1 VGGRE
6 RGAVLIERNPQPYL
20 DPATSGLTTV
30 TPTAI
35 LEVLEPLRVSLVD
48 MNNGVPNEAVRCFR
62 RLLEGFSARVRAANP
77 GLSVVLEHVQPRNL
91 GELPSRNADLV
102 LSSGGPGSPHDG
114 WEEPWCT
121 AYRVFLDTLLDRGAQ
136 DEERAPKA
144 FLVCHSFEIAVQHF
158 RFAEMTRRHDLKF
171 AIFPAYLTEEG
182 ERTDFLGPFAE
193 RLFVWEHRRWQ
204 AVGLDATRLAHHQGA
219 VLATESRPGQKDKG
233 EALLALRFGP
243 GLEGTQFH
251 PEADR
256 PGVLAW
262 IHRPEHTAALRDA
275 YGHSLLE
282 RMMKTL
288 DDPSRLARTYAL
300 LIPGWLT
307 SRFNTLA
314 PGRGLR
320 PIPAPVQSMREFEAE
335 VPLAS

>member
-1 VGGRE
+1 M
-6 RGAVLIERNPQPYL
+6 
-20 DPATSGLTTV
+20 
-30 TPTAI
+30 
-35 LEVLEPLRVSLVD
+35 EPLRLSLVD

-62 RLLEGFSARVRAANP
+62 RLLDAFAARVRSANP
-77 GLSVVLEHVQPRNL
+77 RLAVVLEHVQPRNL
-91 GELPSRNADLV
+91 GELPSRQADLI

-121 AYRVFLDTLLDRGAQ
+121 GYRAFLDSILDRTAQ
-136 DEERAPKA
+136 RPDRAPTA
-144 FLVCHSFEIAVQHF
+144 FVVCHSFEIAIQHF
-158 RFAEMTRRHDLKF
+158 RFAEMARRQDLKF

-182 ERTDFLGPFAE
+182 PKEDFLQPFGE
-193 RLFVWEHRRWQ
+193 RLFVWEHRRFQ
-204 AVGLDATRLAHHQGA
+204 AVGLDVARLRQQQGA
-219 VLATESRPGQKDKG
+219 VFARESRPGQTDKG

-275 YGHSLLE
+275 YGNSLLE

-288 DDPSRLARTYAL
+288 DDPGRLARTYAL

-307 SRFNTLA
+307 SRFNHLA
-314 PGRGLR
+314 EARGLR
-320 PIPAPVQSMREFEAE
+320 PIPPPVQNMREFAAE

>member
-1 VGGRE
+1 M
-6 RGAVLIERNPQPYL
+6 
-20 DPATSGLTTV
+20 
-30 TPTAI
+30 
-35 LEVLEPLRVSLVD
+35 EPLRLSLVD
-48 MNNGVPNEAVRCFR
+48 MNNGVANEAVRCFR
-62 RLLEGFSARVRAANP
+62 RLLDAFAVRVRSANP
-77 GLSVVLEHVQPRNL
+77 RLTVVLEHVQPRNL
-91 GELPSRNADLV
+91 GELPSRQADLI

-114 WEEPWCT
+114 WDEPWCNG
-121 AYRVFLDTLLDRGAQ
+121 YRNFLDSIIERTAQ
-136 DEERAPKA
+136 RPERAPMA
-144 FLVCHSFEIAVQHF
+144 FVVCHSFEIAIQHF
-158 RFAEMTRRHDLKF
+158 RLAEMTRRQDLKF
-171 AIFPAYLTEEG
+171 AIFPAYVTEDG
-182 ERTDFLGPFAE
+182 AQADYLQPFGE

-204 AVGLDATRLAHHQGA
+204 AVALDASRLRQLQGA
-219 VLATESRPGQKDKG
+219 LLARESRPGQSHKG

-288 DDPSRLARTYAL
+288 DDPARLARTYAL

-307 SRFNTLA
+307 SRFNRLA
-314 PGRGLR
+314 AARGLHLIS
-320 PIPAPVQSMREFEAE
+320 PPAQNMSEFEAE

>member
-1 VGGRE
+1 M
-6 RGAVLIERNPQPYL
+6 
-20 DPATSGLTTV
+20 
-30 TPTAI
+30 
-35 LEVLEPLRVSLVD
+35 EPLRVSLVD

-62 RLLEGFSARVRAANP
+62 RLLEGFSSRVRAANP
-77 GLSVVLEHVQPRNL
+77 RLKVVLEHVQPRNL
-91 GELPSRNADLV
+91 GELPSPDADLV
-102 LSSGGPGSPHDG
+102 LSTGGPGSPHDG
-114 WEEPWCT
+114 WEEPWCNG
-121 AYRVFLDTLLDRGAQ
+121 YRVFLDSILERAAADA
-136 DEERAPKA
+136 ERAPSA
-144 FLVCHSFEIAVQHF
+144 FVVCHSFEIAVQHF
-158 RFAEMTRRHDLKF
+158 RFAEMTRRQDLKF
-171 AIFPAYLTEEG
+171 AIFPAYVTEEG
-182 ERTDFLGPFAE
+182 RGTDFLMPFAD

-204 AVGLDATRLAHHQGA
+204 AVGLHAARLAQHQGA
-219 VLATESRPGQKDKG
+219 VLARESRPGQKDKG

-282 RMMKTL
+282 RMMQTL

-307 SRFNTLA
+307 SRFNRLA
-314 PGRGLR
+314 QRRGLR
-320 PIPAPVQSMREFEAE
+320 AIPAPVQGMGEFEAE

>member
-1 VGGRE
+1 M
-6 RGAVLIERNPQPYL
+6 
-20 DPATSGLTTV
+20 
-30 TPTAI
+30 
-35 LEVLEPLRVSLVD
+35 EPLRVSLVD

-62 RLLEGFSARVRAANP
+62 RLLEAFSSRVRAANP
-77 GLSVVLEHVQPRNL
+77 RLKVVLEHVQPRNL
-91 GELPSRNADLV
+91 GELPSPDADLV
-102 LSSGGPGSPHDG
+102 LSTGGPGSPHDG
-114 WEEPWCT
+114 WEERWC
-121 AYRVFLDTLLDRGAQ
+121 AGYRVFLDSILERAAADA
-136 DEERAPKA
+136 ERAPSA
-144 FLVCHSFEIAVQHF
+144 FVVCHSFEIAVQHF
-158 RFAEMTRRHDLKF
+158 RFAEMTRRQDLKF

-182 ERTDFLGPFAE
+182 ERTDFLMPFAE

-204 AVGLDATRLAHHQGA
+204 AVGLQAARLAQQQGA

-275 YGHSLLE
+275 YGNSLLE

-307 SRFNTLA
+307 SRFNQLA
-314 PGRGLR
+314 LRRGLR
-320 PIPAPVQSMREFEAE
+320 GIPAPVQSLGEFEAE

>member
-1 VGGRE
+1 
-6 RGAVLIERNPQPYL
+6 
-20 DPATSGLTTV
+20 
-30 TPTAI
+30 
-35 LEVLEPLRVSLVD
+35 

-62 RLLEGFSARVRAANP
+62 RLLDGFATRVRSANP
-77 GLSVVLEHVQPRNL
+77 RLSVLLEHVQPRNL
-91 GELPSRNADLV
+91 GELPSKRSDLV

-114 WEEPWCT
+114 WDEPWCRG
-121 AYRVFLDTLLDRGAQ
+121 YRVFLDRLLDRAAQ
-136 DEERAPKA
+136 SPERAPVA
-144 FLVCHSFEIAVQHF
+144 FLVCHSFEIAIQHF
-158 RFAEMTRRHDLKF
+158 RLAEMTRRQDLKF

-182 ERTDFLGPFAE
+182 QQADFLQPFAE

-204 AVGLDATRLAHHQGA
+204 AVGLDAARLRHHHGA
-219 VLATESRPGQKDKG
+219 VLARESRPGQKDKG

-262 IHRPEHTAALRDA
+262 IHRPEHKAALRDA
-275 YGHSLLE
+275 YGNSLLE

-288 DDPSRLARTYAL
+288 DDPARLARTYAL
-300 LIPGWLT
+300 LVPGWLT
-307 SRFNTLA
+307 ARFNHLA
-314 PGRGLR
+314 PLRGLC
-320 PIPAPVQSMREFEAE
+320 PIPPPVQNMSEFEAD